1 MFLCSS
7 LFCNRHLEWSKPG
20 GVKLGLKNS
29 SCRLQLS
36 LCFHTALLTNPQ
48 RGWMRPVNYLMWSLV
63 FCFCGPCG
71 MHVVVLRLTGLEQT
85 NLHLLSG
92 CCLQGCSQI
101 FKWLMFSLRWST
113 LPLLVTE
120 TTRFV
125 TVRVKKCHRWT
136 DMNCLTLTQYD
147 TSLHASLK
155 HLVASETPGKAHLK
169 RNSERRSG
177 VLGCICFIW
186 NLINGKSSWCLAL
199 KS

>member
-101 FKWLMFSLRWST
+101 FKWLMFSFRWST

-125 TVRVKKCHRWT
+125 TVRVKKMSSVDRYELSHPDSIWHISPCI
-136 DMNCLTLTQYD
+136 LE
-147 TSLHASLK
+147 ASCCFRNAWK
-155 HLVASETPGKAHLK
+155 SASEAKQWTQIRSVGLHLLHMEF
-169 RNSERRSG
+169 N
-177 VLGCICFIW
+177 
-186 NLINGKSSWCLAL
+186 
-199 KS
+199 